1 MKIYT
6 KGGDKGMT
14 SLLHGERVAKDDIR
28 IETNGQLDELN
39 ALLGIVV
46 ALMKPNHPD
55 ALRLQNIQKFLM
67 KIMGQIADNGQEQL
81 REEASLSEMITS
93 LEHFIDAETSG
104 ERFSFVVPGGSLLAA
119 NLQYARAKAR
129 TCERRMWTLH
139 RDYPLDETVMK
150 LMNRL
155 SDYLFV
161 LALCV

>member
-39 ALLGIVV
+39 ALLGIVM

-55 ALRLQNIQKFLM
+55 ALRLQNIQKLLM
-67 KIMGQIADNGQEQL
+67 KIMGQL

-119 NLQYARAKAR
+119 HLQYARAKAR

>member
-6 KGGDKGMT
+6 KRGDAGKT
-14 SLLHGERVAKDDIR
+14 SLRHGERVAKDDIR

-46 ALMKPNHPD
+46 AFMEPD
-55 ALRLQNIQKFLM
+55 HTEALRLQNIQKLLM
-67 KIMGQIADNGQEQL
+67 KIMGQIADNQEKQAC
-81 REEASLSEMITS
+81 EDSFLSEMIKS
-93 LEHFIDAETSG
+93 LECFIDAKTSG
-104 ERFSFVVPGGSLLAA
+104 ERFSFVVPGGTLLAA
-119 NLQYARAKAR
+119 HLQYARAKAR

-139 RDYPLDETVMK
+139 REYPVDEAVMK

>member
-55 ALRLQNIQKFLM
+55 ALRLQNIQKLLM
-67 KIMGQIADNGQEQL
+67 KIMGQIADNRQE
-81 REEASLSEMITS
+81 
-93 LEHFIDAETSG
+93 
-104 ERFSFVVPGGSLLAA
+104 V
-119 NLQYARAKAR
+119 
-129 TCERRMWTLH
+129 
-139 RDYPLDETVMK
+139 
-150 LMNRL
+150 
-155 SDYLFV
+155 
-161 LALCV
+161 